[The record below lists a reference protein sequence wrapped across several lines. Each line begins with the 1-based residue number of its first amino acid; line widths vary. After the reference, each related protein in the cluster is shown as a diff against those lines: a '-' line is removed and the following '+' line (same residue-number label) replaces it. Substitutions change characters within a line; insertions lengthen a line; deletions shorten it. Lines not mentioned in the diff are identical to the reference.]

1 MLCSTFAVHSESNA
15 TQQNNNAVLQ
25 RMTPTPSKWMG
36 SIAVNSNV
44 YMWVEHFSCLYQKSV
59 YFLPSFILIGCFL
72 LLVITHVVTCNAH
85 KTNSK
90 TIRNEGET
98 DRERRNRKR
107 VDRLWLVWNIFKIF
121 GALGQTWRNPAT
133 PSELQRKTR
142 QVIYTS
148 GQKSTFTVLWAYSKK
163 LLRRRAGDGP
173 LERDLPKQ
181 TDGPQNTAPQIR
193 YYRQVWANR

>member
-15 TQQNNNAVLQ
+15 KQQNNKQFCNAWRQPPQSEWAALPLTQ
-25 RMTPTPSKWMG
+25 TYICEW
-36 SIAVNSNV
+36 SIFLV
-44 YMWVEHFSCLYQKSV
+44 YIGM

-121 GALGQTWRNPAT
+121 GTLKQTWRNPAT

-181 TDGPQNTAPQIR
+181 TDGPQNTPPQIR
-193 YYRQVWANR
+193 YYRQVWTNR